1 MNNREKRKEP
11 HLINTV
17 LIWDMTLRLIA
28 FICQIWYSNFQW
40 HMTREAFVLFAFLIA
55 EGMLHTQ
62 RKTSI
67 CFNCLEWGCLEVY
80 L

>member
-1 MNNREKRKEP
+1 
-11 HLINTV
+11 
-17 LIWDMTLRLIA
+17 MTALVRA
-28 FICQIWYSNFQW
+28 VPWYSNFQW